1 MDNNTL
7 SKFVKTIGD
16 KAVKERRKT
25 NHNARKTTVT
35 LLVNAVVPPI
45 YPSFANKRSQKR
57 PVLYIINNYSYAS
70 KEQLNRCQKSFL
82 CRYWKLRYFNRLRE
96 FIWIIIILLQMP
108 AKSYLR
114 MYRKK
119 LKMIKILKWPN
130 FVKVITK

>member
-70 KEQLNRCQKSFL
+70 NEQLNKMSKIL
-82 CRYWKLRYFNRLRE
+82 SMSLLE
-96 FIWIIIILLQMP
+96 TTIIQQITRIYLDYYYIIADACKIILENVQ
-108 AKSYLR
+108 KEIENDQNF
-114 MYRKK
+114 
-119 LKMIKILKWPN
+119 KMAQ
-130 FVKVITK
+130 FC